1 MKEEHVDV
9 IAKEMERRVREQLI
23 ELAEDEEL
31 PVEPE
36 ELEEGAALELEWVR
50 RMGAEHWEA
59 VAAGTGLHPWHL
71 SQAYMEGMVRQAA

>member
-9 IAKEMERRVREQLI
+9 IAKELERRVREQLI

-36 ELEEGAALELEWVR
+36 ELEEGAALQLELSLI
-50 RMGAEHWEA
+50 HI
-59 VAAGTGLHPWHL
+59 
-71 SQAYMEGMVRQAA
+71 

>member
-9 IAKEMERRVREQLI
+9 IAKELERRVREQLI

-36 ELEEGAALELEWVR
+36 ELEEGVALQQDWVR

-59 VAAGTGLHPWHL
+59 VAEGTGLHPWYL
-71 SQAYMEGMVRQAA
+71 SLAYTVGMVL